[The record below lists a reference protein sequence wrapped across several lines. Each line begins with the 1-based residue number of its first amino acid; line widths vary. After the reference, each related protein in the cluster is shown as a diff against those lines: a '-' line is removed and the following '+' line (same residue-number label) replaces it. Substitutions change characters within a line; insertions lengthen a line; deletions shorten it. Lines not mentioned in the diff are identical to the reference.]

1 MWNYNNSHSYDSN
14 RIFLKMY
21 ILYFQCSVYV
31 TQSVDDWQENKRAV
45 GVTRQG
51 RERPQEEEERLV
63 LTTRPCVR
71 RGGSLGASRADGSW
85 SQVMSGYESS
95 NKEKHAGSLN
105 PCHTVVSLGLLS
117 VPKTTL
123 HPSLLFFHFS
133 SVERSF
139 QSQHEKQPHWSG
151 AAGAP
156 EQWKWMFCH
165 LLSLRCHTRVSSD
178 WLERGLPW
186 PSTYWVKR
194 M

>member
-1 MWNYNNSHSYDSN
+1 MSHRVWMIDRRTRGLLVSHGRAGRDRRKKKN
-14 RIFLKMY
+14 
-21 ILYFQCSVYV
+21 
-31 TQSVDDWQENKRAV
+31 DWCWPLVRAS
-45 GVTRQG
+45 
-51 RERPQEEEERLV
+51 EEEEVWEQVVQMAVDR
-63 LTTRPCVR
+63 
-71 RGGSLGASRADGSW
+71 

-105 PCHTVVSLGLLS
+105 PCHTVVSLGLLLS

-123 HPSLLFFHFS
+123 HPSLLFFCFS
-133 SVERSF
+133 SVEHSF